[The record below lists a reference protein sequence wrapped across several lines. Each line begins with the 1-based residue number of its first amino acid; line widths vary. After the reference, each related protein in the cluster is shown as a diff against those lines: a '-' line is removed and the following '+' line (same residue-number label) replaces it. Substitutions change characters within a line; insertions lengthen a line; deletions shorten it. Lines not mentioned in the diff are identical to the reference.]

1 MEQKERQNKKTVL
14 VVDDNLLD
22 VKLAADLLEL
32 NGYNA
37 LKAVD
42 GKEAIEITN
51 KKRPDLILLDIV
63 MPGLDGYE
71 TCKRIKS
78 SKETQFIPIVMITSF
93 AGKEDK
99 IKGIEAG
106 ADDFISKPF
115 DKDELLAR
123 VRSLLRMKILY
134 DELEYSYV
142 KLKELETMK
151 DILTHMIVHD
161 MNNPL
166 MVIAGRLRVLDMDD
180 QGDFTEEQK
189 ESLKAALR
197 ASKDLIR
204 MILDLLDINKM
215 GEGKLKL
222 NYENFRLDD
231 IIKETVDQMR
241 AIARDQDKDL
251 SLDIIEGMP
260 DISADKE
267 LIRRVTANL
276 IDNAIKY
283 APPKSVVQVRV
294 FHEKDDNNFYVQVK
308 DFGEGIPKEYLN
320 RIFDKFIQVETVEA
334 RAGCGLGLTFCRMA
348 VEAHGGKIRAESEP
362 GKGSIFTFTLPRKE

>member
-1 MEQKERQNKKTVL
+1 
-14 VVDDNLLD
+14 VDDNPLN

-32 NGYNA
+32 NGYNV
-37 LKAVD
+37 LKAVN

-51 KKRPDLILLDIV
+51 KKKPDLILLDIL
-63 MPGLDGYE
+63 MPGSDGYE
-71 TCKRIKS
+71 ICKIIKS
-78 SKETQFIPIVMITSF
+78 SKETQFIPIVMIT
-93 AGKEDK
+93 ALNGKEDK

-106 ADDFISKPF
+106 AEDFISKPF

-123 VRSLLRMKILY
+123 VRSLLRMKMMH
-134 DELEYSYV
+134 DELEYSYG

-151 DILTHMIVHD
+151 DLLTHMIVHD

-166 MVIAGRLRVLDMDD
+166 MVIAGRLRVLAMDT
-180 QGDFTEEQK
+180 QEEFTEKQK

-204 MILDLLDINKM
+204 MICDLLDINKM
-215 GEGKLKL
+215 EEGKLKL

-231 IIKETVDQMR
+231 IMKETVDQMR

-251 SLDIIEGMP
+251 SLDVIEGMP
-260 DISADKE
+260 DISADRE
-267 LIRRVTANL
+267 LIRRVMANL

-283 APPKSVVQVRV
+283 TPPKSVVQVRV
-294 FHEKDDNNFYVQVK
+294 FYEKGDNKFYVQVK
-308 DFGEGIPKEYLN
+308 DPGEGIPEEYLN

-334 RAGCGLGLTFCRMA
+334 RAGRGLGLTFCKMA

-362 GKGSIFTFTLPRKE
+362 GKGSVFTFTLPDKG